1 MNLQGCFLHNRPI
14 MAERDAMRSS
24 FLFPNK
30 GGSEYLNLKEFSLN
44 ILAAISGTV
53 VSAWLGGWDAA
64 LNILIVAMVIDYV
77 TGFLGAVKKKQVN
90 SEVMFWGGIRKGA
103 ILAVVAMAVLLDRM
117 VGNTD
122 PILRTLV
129 IYYYAAREGISVTEN
144 LGIIGVPLPPVFVK
158 VLEQLQQKS
167 ELK

>member
-1 MNLQGCFLHNRPI
+1 M
-14 MAERDAMRSS
+14 
-24 FLFPNK
+24 
-30 GGSEYLNLKEFSLN
+30 NLKEFSLN

-64 LNILIVAMVIDYV
+64 LNILIVGMVIDYV